1 MALEKGNWTGV
12 LKLTIICGCIQF
24 LPVFGIYGETPKEK
38 IKFLPNNI
46 DETTAQCSTG
56 RRSWW
61 GAFAFFF
68 LFAASIVVSL
78 GQALYVIYYPD
89 SC

>member
-1 MALEKGNWTGV
+1 MTAGMAPRG
-12 LKLTIICGCIQF
+12 
-24 LPVFGIYGETPKEK
+24 
-38 IKFLPNNI
+38 
-46 DETTAQCSTG
+46 S
-56 RRSWW
+56 RRFAWW